1 MMIDTKRDV
10 NSTHENWVMSKRYR
24 MGILGATGVVGQKF
38 IELLDGHPWFE
49 TAELIASDRSVGK
62 LYPEAVTW
70 MGTAPIPKAVS
81 ETTVKRAADPLQC
94 DFVFSG
100 LDSFVATELDSSLRR
115 KDYL

>member
-24 MGILGATGVVGQKF
+24 IGILGATGVVGQKF

-70 MGTAPIPKAVS
+70 M
-81 ETTVKRAADPLQC
+81 
-94 DFVFSG
+94 
-100 LDSFVATELDSSLRR
+100 
-115 KDYL
+115 